1 MVPFSPYFIRTRWLG
16 SATTIHQSPTPSF
29 QGTFLFPSKDISCLT
44 RMAARMD
51 RLSAALRDVQV
62 VHDSD
67 DLDDIEEKLPPPPPL
82 HARDVSQG
90 SQESGSRFAPSTAD
104 TEEDDE
110 RERLHQQHLQRQH
123 HMMMSTQTPM
133 HQPPPSMLAMAQ
145 NRQLKSA
152 SSSPQ
157 TTKML
162 LRPNSSQSI
171 IETGSISSSTT
182 APYEPRRRLGTN
194 STGSNSSASIG
205 SVMVRGGVK
214 PSTDERTGFA
224 RIYFENQNFTSST
237 VFKLFVNTTVLEVR
251 AHADETI
258 RQERSSDSLGV
269 AGAQVH
275 GEQDQDPS
283 VRLCLL
289 RHRRGLPE

>member
-1 MVPFSPYFIRTRWLG
+1 
-16 SATTIHQSPTPSF
+16 
-29 QGTFLFPSKDISCLT
+29 
-44 RMAARMD
+44 MAARMD
-51 RLSAALRDVQV
+51 HLSAALRDVQM

-67 DLDDIEEKLPPPPPL
+67 DLDDIEEKLPPPPL

-90 SQESGSRFAPSTAD
+90 SQESDSRLAPSTAD

-110 RERLHQQHLQRQH
+110 GERLHRQHLQRQH
-123 HMMMSTQTPM
+123 HMMMNAQQHQQ

-145 NRQLKSA
+145 SRQLKSA

-157 TTKML
+157 ATKML

-171 IETGSISSSTT
+171 IETGSITSSTT
-182 APYEPRRRLGTN
+182 TAGPYEQRRRLGTN
-194 STGSNSSASIG
+194 SIGSNSSASIG

-251 AHADETI
+251 VHADECVW
-258 RQERSSDSLGV
+258 SSWSN
-269 AGAQVH
+269 
-275 GEQDQDPS
+275 
-283 VRLCLL
+283 R
-289 RHRRGLPE
+289 